1 MAYIEL
7 KIADI
12 ACIIY
17 QKRNLLTQIF
27 INLLLIVAKL
37 FPQSPQ
43 FAFNILRFGEEP
55 EKLTIILL
63 SQIINT
69 LLSFYTSSITSAYPF
84 PFLSSRTPTQDI
96 VRPSSLK
103 ATRTRTVMMIS
114 PHHHQEREEHEEEHQ
129 ARHGCQLVDCCH
141 LSS

>member
-37 FPQSPQ
+37 FPQSP
-43 FAFNILRFGEEP
+43 
-55 EKLTIILL
+55 
-63 SQIINT
+63 
-69 LLSFYTSSITSAYPF
+69 
-84 PFLSSRTPTQDI
+84 
-96 VRPSSLK
+96 
-103 ATRTRTVMMIS
+103 
-114 PHHHQEREEHEEEHQ
+114 
-129 ARHGCQLVDCCH
+129 
-141 LSS
+141 